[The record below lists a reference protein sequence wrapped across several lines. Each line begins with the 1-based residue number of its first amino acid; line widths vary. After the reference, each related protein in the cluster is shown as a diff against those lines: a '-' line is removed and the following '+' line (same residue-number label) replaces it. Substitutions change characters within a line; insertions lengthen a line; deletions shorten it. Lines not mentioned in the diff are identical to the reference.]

1 MIQYALNIHR
11 RKWTLNIEQIFIED
25 AGNLAQSFGLGRVVG
40 ELYAYLYFSPE
51 PRGLQDMQ
59 EALDISKGSASM
71 CVRQLE
77 SWGAVKKVSVPG
89 NRRDYYEAKD
99 WFGRALKNVIVD
111 VVSRRFASREG
122 LYERIAD
129 ELESI
134 QDDVERKAF
143 LEDRIA
149 RLRRFETKALATWSN
164 PILQRFLR

>member
-1 MIQYALNIHR
+1 MS
-11 RKWTLNIEQIFIED
+11 IEQAFIED

-40 ELYAYLYFSPE
+40 EIYAYLYFSPV

-59 EALDISKGSASM
+59 DDLSISKGSASM

-77 SWGAVKKVSVPG
+77 VWSAVNKVSLPG
-89 NRRDYYEAKD
+89 DRRDYYEAND
-99 WFGRALKNVIVD
+99 WFGRVLKNVIVD

-122 LYERIAD
+122 LYDQRAAEAA
-129 ELESI
+129 
-134 QDDVERKAF
+134 QVEDPRMRAF
-143 LEDRIA
+143 LEDRIT

>member
-1 MIQYALNIHR
+1 MS
-11 RKWTLNIEQIFIED
+11 IERAFIED

-40 ELYAYLYFSPE
+40 EIFAYLYFSPA

-59 EALDISKGSASM
+59 AALDISKGSASM

-77 SWGAVKKVSVPG
+77 AWSAVRKVALPG
-89 NRRDYYEAKD
+89 DRRDYYEAND
-99 WFGRALKNVIVD
+99 WFGRVLKNVMVD
-111 VVSRRFASREG
+111 VVSRRFASRDG
-122 LYERIAD
+122 LYDRIAD
-129 ELESI
+129 ELESLT
-134 QDDVERKAF
+134 DDPERRAF